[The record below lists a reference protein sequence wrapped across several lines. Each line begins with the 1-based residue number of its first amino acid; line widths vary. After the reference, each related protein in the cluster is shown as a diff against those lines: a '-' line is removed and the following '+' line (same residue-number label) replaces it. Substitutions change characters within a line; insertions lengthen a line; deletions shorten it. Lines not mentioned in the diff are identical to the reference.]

1 MASPTID
8 ENIELSNRPIN
19 YLAWR
24 LKALIKQERQALM
37 YLSTKSAPVNVNNPA
52 LDKNLDVP
60 TGAIKEDT
68 TFSQKT
74 FMIGAN
80 QKIKA
85 TNLLNLQLD
94 SMNTSGHKKK
104 VKINSE
110 MLKNAMMTRG
120 IDEE

>member
-94 SMNTSGHKKK
+94 SMNTNGHKKK

>member
-1 MASPTID
+1 
-8 ENIELSNRPIN
+8 
-19 YLAWR
+19 
-24 LKALIKQERQALM
+24 M